1 MVTMTKEYNRNYY
14 TANRERFL
22 SKYNPTDYCEACS
35 CSFQH
40 KYVKRHLATKKHQEC
55 VLLHQ
60 KQLADPHPNATKDR
74 FEQIEAARATV
85 KTLLLQI
92 AKMEKNV

>member
-22 SKYNPTDYCEACS
+22 TKYNPTEYCEACS

-40 KYVKRHLATKKHQEC
+40 KYLKRHLATKKHQQC
-55 VLLHQ
+55 VRIYQ
-60 KQLADPHPNATKDR
+60 KQLADPDSSTTKDK

-85 KTLLLQI
+85 KSLLAQI
-92 AKMEKNV
+92 VKMEKNV

>member
-22 SKYNPTDYCEACS
+22 SKYNPTEYCEVCS

-40 KYVKRHLATKKHQEC
+40 KYLKRHLATKKHQQC
-55 VLLHQ
+55 VEIQ
-60 KQLADPHPNATKDR
+60 KQRDTHTSENR
-74 FEQIEAARATV
+74 FEKIEAARATV
-85 KTLLLQI
+85 KTLLSKI
-92 AKMEKNV
+92 AEMEKNV